1 MYASFWPRNPAH
13 KLTRPAAAIL
23 LVSFFRVSVILEVV
37 RKGTHAFRTTQKMSS
52 LEVQKERRERGKRLG
67 AREGRRARLTD
78 KMQI

>member
-1 MYASFWPRNPAH
+1 MPSGPLR
-13 KLTRPAAAIL
+13 
-23 LVSFFRVSVILEVV
+23 
-37 RKGTHAFRTTQKMSS
+37 KMSS